1 MDWAFVREQGRVTFS
16 FMAKKPIPI
25 TTVSQM
31 REILRELFRKRLGH
45 RFKPGNDYFLY
56 ELWSMDSPPD
66 ILENSS
72 MADRLDDDLGFHLGE
87 EELMTAY
94 DGTISVSSVYLF
106 NLYNETMKEDEIVEP
121 RKDEPEKVR
130 RKRKKLPTKA

>member
-1 MDWAFVREQGRVTFS
+1 
-16 FMAKKPIPI
+16 MAKKPIPI
-25 TTVSQM
+25 TTVSQV
-31 REILRELFRKRLGH
+31 REILRELFRKRLGY

-66 ILENSS
+66 VLENTS
-72 MADRLDDDLGFHLGE
+72 MADRLDDILGFHLGE

-94 DGTISVSSVYLF
+94 DGPISVSSVYLF
-106 NLYNETMKEDEIVEP
+106 NLYSETMKEDEIVEP
-121 RKDEPEKVR
+121 RKEEPKKVR